1 MKSRV
6 DFIGIPL
13 DNISMS
19 ETLYRIDQAI
29 ISKKQIHHCV
39 INASKVVK
47 MQSDKVLMESVINS
61 DIINADGM
69 SVVWAAR
76 FLGYKTKER
85 VAGIDLME
93 NLVRLAHE
101 KSYSCF
107 FLGAKQEVLEKL
119 VRDYSDKYSKNVI
132 AGFRNGYFY
141 EKDEKEIIKKIK
153 ESNANFLFVA
163 ITSPKK
169 EIFLNKYKHEL
180 KNINLIMGVGGS
192 FDVISGKV
200 KRAPLFMQ
208 KIGLEWFY
216 RFIQEPRRMW
226 RRYLIGNIKFMIV
239 IFKARFFKS

>member
-1 MKSRV
+1 MKSKV

-13 DNISMS
+13 DNFSMF
-19 ETLYRIDQAI
+19 ETLERIEHAI
-29 ISKKQIHHCV
+29 LSKKQIHHCV
-39 INASKVVK
+39 INAAKVVK
-47 MQSDKVLMESVINS
+47 MQSDKVLMESVVSS

-76 FLGYKTKER
+76 FLGHKIKER

-119 VRDYSDKYSKNVI
+119 VHYYSDKYSKNII
-132 AGFRNGYFY
+132 AGYRNGYFY

-153 ESNANFLFVA
+153 ASNADFLFVA

-169 EIFLNKYKHEL
+169 EIFLNKYKHDL

-192 FDVISGKV
+192 FDVISGEV
-200 KRAPLFMQ
+200 KRAPMIMQ

-216 RFIQEPRRMW
+216 RFAQEPGRMW
-226 RRYLIGNIKFMIV
+226 RRYLIGNVKFMII
-239 IFKARFFKS
+239 IFKSRFFKS

>member
-1 MKSRV
+1 MGNRV

-13 DNISMS
+13 DNLSMS
-19 ETLYRIDQAI
+19 ETIDKIDNAI
-29 ISKKQIHHCV
+29 ACNKQIHHCV
-39 INASKVVK
+39 INAGKVVQ
-47 MQSDKVLMESVINS
+47 MQSNKVLMQSVVNS

-69 SVVWAAR
+69 SIVWASR
-76 FLGYKTKER
+76 FLGCKIKER

-93 NLVRLAHE
+93 NLVKLAYE
-101 KSYSCF
+101 KDYSCF
-107 FLGAKQEVLEKL
+107 FLGAKQEVVEKL
-119 VRDYSDKYSKNVI
+119 VNDYSIKYSKNII
-132 AGFRNGYFY
+132 AGYRNGYFD
-141 EKDEKEIIKKIK
+141 EIDEKKIIRKIK
-153 ESNANFLFVA
+153 DSNANLLFVA

-192 FDVISGKV
+192 FDVISGEV

-216 RFIQEPRRMW
+216 RFAQEPGRMW
-226 RRYLIGNIKFMIV
+226 RRYLIGNIKFMII

>member
-76 FLGYKTKER
+76 FLGYKIKER

-153 ESNANFLFVA
+153 ESNSNFLFVA

-169 EIFLNKYKHEL
+169 EIFLNKYKHEF

-216 RFIQEPRRMW
+216 RFAQEPARMW